1 MKPKVAINGFGRIGR
16 NVFRANLERN
26 LLDIVAINDLTD
38 THTLA
43 HLLKYDS
50 IYGVTEADI
59 SDGEG
64 FLTVGKKKISVTTE
78 KDPSKLPWRKLG
90 VNVVL
95 ECTGFFTDRDG
106 AAKHLEAGA
115 KKVVVS
121 APGKGMDGT
130 FVRGVNCESCRSD
143 QLIISNASC
152 TTNCLAPIA
161 KVLDDYFG
169 IEHGLMT
176 TIHSYTNDQRILDLP
191 HTDLRRARAAALN
204 MIPTTTGA
212 AKAVGEV
219 LPHLNGKLNGLA
231 IRVPTPTV
239 SITDLVVTTREKV
252 NVDKINEVFKKES
265 EGHFKGIIR
274 YIAEPLVQ
282 KDFEGD
288 SHSAIFDSL
297 ATMTIDDHMAKVLA
311 WYDNEWA
318 YSMRLLE
325 MCEIAALR

>member
-16 NVFRANLERN
+16 NVFRANLERD

-38 THTLA
+38 AHTLA

-50 IYGVTEADI
+50 IYGVTEENITCDEKQI
-59 SDGEG
+59 
-64 FLTVGKKKISVTTE
+64 TVGNQKISVTKE
-78 KDPSKLPWRKLG
+78 KDPANLPWKKLG
-90 VNVVL
+90 VDVVL
-95 ECTGFFTDRDG
+95 ECTGFFTDRQG
-106 AAKHLEAGA
+106 AAKHLAAGA

-121 APGKGMDGT
+121 APGKDMDGT
-130 FVRGVNCESCRSD
+130 FVRGVNCESCRAD

-191 HTDLRRARAAALN
+191 HSDLRRARAAALN

-231 IRVPTPTV
+231 IRVPTPAV
-239 SITDLVVTTREKV
+239 SLTDLVVTTRKKV
-252 NVDKINEVFKKES
+252 SAEAINKAFKKES
-265 EGHFKGIIR
+265 EGHFKGLIR
-274 YIAEPLVQ
+274 YIDEPLVQ

-288 SHSAIFDSL
+288 PHSAIFDSL
-297 ATMTIDDHMAKVLA
+297 ATMTMGDNMAKVLA
-311 WYDNEWA
+311 WYDNEWG

-325 MCEIAALR
+325 MCEIAAKR